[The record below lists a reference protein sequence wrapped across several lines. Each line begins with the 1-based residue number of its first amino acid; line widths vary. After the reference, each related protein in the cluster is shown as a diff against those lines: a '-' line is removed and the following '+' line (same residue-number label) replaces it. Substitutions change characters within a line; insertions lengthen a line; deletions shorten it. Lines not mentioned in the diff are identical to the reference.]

1 MTASHDVP
9 TIALPA
15 QLDLTAAPSLHRLL
29 RETIDSSGD
38 LKLDAEAVGVVTSPC
53 LQVLAAAAL
62 TQRARGRTLTVTL
75 ASPAFRRAIEELD
88 LARVLPLPDAATA

>member
-1 MTASHDVP
+1 MTASDDAL

-29 RETIDSSGD
+29 RESIDSSGD
-38 LKLDAEAVGVVTSPC
+38 LKLDAETVGVVTSPC

-62 TQRARGRTLTVTL
+62 TQRARGKSLAVTA

-88 LARVLPLPDAATA
+88 LAQVLTLPAAAA